1 MKYYELVLENEQFM
15 GVNAISVVE
24 NPAIEEEFIALSAQQ
39 VSFAIQSEEKRII
52 IGPVLIPNKPIYRKD
67 DKTGEEY
74 YVFFTDKTIRQ
85 SAELFLKKGLQ
96 ASTTTEHSQ
105 QVGGVTTIEQ
115 WIIEDE
121 VHDKSRKYGMNY
133 PIGTWMQTRKVDND
147 KVWED
152 VKSGKYKG
160 YSIEGWFA
168 HKPSLEVAMSS
179 MAEIEEQ
186 EAEHL
191 VELYVLGAVKGILKK
206 DKRLKAGQRVV
217 MESYSDY
224 PDAVRNNA
232 KRGIELNEK
241 GGNKCATAVGK
252 IRAQQLADG
261 KPLSFDTVKRMF
273 SYLSRAEEYY
283 DESDS
288 FACGTISYLLWGG
301 LAAKRWAESKIK
313 ENEKQS

>member
-24 NPAIEEEFIALSAQQ
+24 NPAIEEEFVALSAQQ
-39 VSFAIQSEEKRII
+39 VSFAIQNEEKRII

-105 QVGGVTTIEQ
+105 QVSGVTTIEQ

-152 VKSGKYKG
+152 VKAGKYKG

-179 MAEIEEQ
+179 MQEIEEQ

-206 DKRLKAGQRVV
+206 DKRVKAGQRVV

-224 PDAVRNNA
+224 PEAVRNNA

-241 GGNKCATAVGK
+241 GGNKCATSVGK
-252 IRAQQLADG
+252 IRAATLAEG
-261 KPLSFDTVKRMF
+261 RAISFDTVKRMF

-288 FACGTISYLLWGG
+288 TACGTISYLLWGG

>member
-24 NPAIEEEFIALSAQQ
+24 NPAIEEEFVALSAQQ
-39 VSFAIQSEEKRII
+39 VSFAIQNEEKRII
-52 IGPVLIPNKPIYRKD
+52 IGPVLIPNKPIYRRD

-105 QVGGVTTIEQ
+105 QVNGVTTIEQ

-147 KVWED
+147 QVWED

-179 MAEIEEQ
+179 MQEIEEQ

-206 DKRLKAGQRVV
+206 DKRVKAGQRVV

-224 PDAVRNNA
+224 PEAVRNNA

-241 GGNKCATAVGK
+241 GGNKCATPVGK

-261 KPLSFDTVKRMF
+261 KPVSFDTVKRMF

-283 DESDS
+283 DETDS
-288 FACGTISYLLWGG
+288 TACGTISYLLWGG

>member
-1 MKYYELVLENEQFM
+1 
-15 GVNAISVVE
+15 
-24 NPAIEEEFIALSAQQ
+24 
-39 VSFAIQSEEKRII
+39 
-52 IGPVLIPNKPIYRKD
+52 
-67 DKTGEEY
+67 
-74 YVFFTDKTIRQ
+74 
-85 SAELFLKKGLQ
+85 
-96 ASTTTEHSQ
+96 
-105 QVGGVTTIEQ
+105 VGGVTTIEQ

-288 FACGTISYLLWGG
+288 SACGTISYLLWGG